1 MPHVSHSRRR
11 QAARQA
17 VLGLFSRPAPQ
28 TPPTAP
34 EPIVIPEEA
43 DLDRQVCKVLL
54 AAVHPAGGPQTLW
67 HVLDRWPAL
76 IPTTIALL
84 DEGGEQVLLAELMH
98 RYFPDEPA
106 TEEVPSCG

>member
-76 IPTTIALL
+76 IPMMVGLL
-84 DEGGEQVLLAELMH
+84 DEEREERLLVDLMH
-98 RYFPDEPA
+98 RYFPDESA
-106 TEEVPSCG
+106 AQEVPSCG